1 MDITELTVHELQ
13 EKIKNKELTIT
24 EITKAYVDRMNEK
37 EKDVQAFI
45 TELKDEALKQS
56 EEIQNKIDNGEK
68 LGDLAGIPIGIKDII
83 CTKVIL
89 STMIIS
95 SSLLSFGQSAIKYPA
110 TKKIDKVDVYF
121 GNSIPDPF
129 RWLEDDRS
137 AETAEWVKEQN
148 KVTFDYLAAIPF
160 RNTIKARMEK
170 LWNYEK
176 VSAPFKEGDYTY
188 YYKNNGLQNQSVMYR
203 KDAKGTEELF
213 LDPNTFSKDATT
225 SLDGVSFS
233 KDGSLVAYSISEAGS
248 DWRKVI
254 FIDAKTKQSIGE
266 PLVDVKFSGLS
277 WKGNEG
283 IFYSSYEKPKGS
295 ELSAKTDQHRLFFH
309 KLGTKQAE
317 DAILFGDQEK
327 RRYVG
332 GYVSDDNRYLFI
344 SAANST
350 SGNELYLKDLSVPN
364 SPIVAIHKGFEYDVD
379 VLDNIGTTLFIVTNL
394 KAPNK
399 RIVTVDVANPGVE
412 NWKDLIPETEQVLN
426 PSTGA
431 GYIFANYMKDAVSV
445 VKQFDYKGKLIRT
458 IALPGV
464 GTASGFGGK
473 AKDKELYFSFTNYVT
488 PGTTY
493 TFFPDSGKSSVYVKP
508 KVDFVS
514 ENYESKQVFFTSKD
528 GTKVPMIITHKKG
541 LQLNG
546 KNPTILYGYGG
557 FNVSLTPSFS
567 IANAVWL
574 EMGGIYAVANMR
586 GGGEYGKKW
595 HDAGTKMQKQ
605 NVFDDFIAA
614 GEYLITQKYT
624 SSDFLAIRGGS
635 NGGLLVGAVMTQR
648 PDLMKVALP
657 AVGVLDMLRYHTF
670 TAGAGWAYDYGTAE
684 DSKEMFNY
692 LKGYSPVHNV
702 KSGVKYPATLVTTG
716 DHDDRVVPAHSFK
729 FAAELQEKQ
738 TGSNPVLIRIETNAG
753 HGAGKP
759 VSKTIEEAAD
769 IQAFTLFNMGF
780 KSIPK

>member
-1 MDITELTVHELQ
+1 M
-13 EKIKNKELTIT
+13 K
-24 EITKAYVDRMNEK
+24 
-37 EKDVQAFI
+37 
-45 TELKDEALKQS
+45 
-56 EEIQNKIDNGEK
+56 
-68 LGDLAGIPIGIKDII
+68 
-83 CTKVIL
+83 KVIL
-89 STMIIS
+89 STMIISS

-364 SPIVAIHKGFEYDVD
+364 SPIVAIHKGFEYDFD

-614 GEYLITQKYT
+614 GEYLIAQKYT